1 MFDLPETEAGT
12 DRSISKQAR
21 AMIVRGIARVS
32 LCMSSIS
39 RRIMIAARWRER
51 WLMKAI
57 FEYGLRIVVSALSFS
72 VGRSEKR
79 RRKDEIKSSWTVLC
93 LLSRTTTKRESS
105 PWILTV
111 SGGRYA
117 DIQTRQTVDA

>member
-1 MFDLPETEAGT
+1 
-12 DRSISKQAR
+12 
-21 AMIVRGIARVS
+21 
-32 LCMSSIS
+32 MSSIS